1 MAKKIAL
8 LGFSAFLFA
17 NVAFAESTGSWIE
30 VTNTDDGSFSIKKGT
45 FRNAKGE
52 SSALFMYQ
60 SKDKKVEYY
69 KASIKDADCDNG
81 YGEMKFFYM
90 DGRFA
95 FKGDY
100 VADGNSVGAGIG
112 DFMCGVRI
120 ASNSQKS

>member
-8 LGFSAFLFA
+8 LGFSALFVA
-17 NVAFAESTGSWIE
+17 SAAFAETTSNWVE
-30 VTNTDDGSFSIKKGT
+30 VTTADDGIFSAKKGT
-45 FRNAKGE
+45 FRSVKGD

-60 SKDKKVEYY
+60 TKNKKVEYY
-69 KASIKDADCDNG
+69 KVSIKDADCDSG
-81 YGEMKFFYM
+81 YGEIRFFYM
-90 DGRFA
+90 DGKLA

-120 ASNSQKS
+120 GLNTQKS

>member
-8 LGFSAFLFA
+8 LGFSALLVA
-17 NVAFAESTGSWIE
+17 NVAFAESTGSWVE
-30 VTNTDDGSFSIKKGT
+30 VTNTDNGSFSIKKGT

-52 SSALFMYQ
+52 SSALFMYE

-81 YGEMKFFYM
+81 YGEVKFFNM

-95 FKGDY
+95 FNGDY
-100 VADGNSVGAGIG
+100 VAEGNSVGAGIG
-112 DFMCGVRI
+112 DFMCAVRA
-120 ASNSQKS
+120 ASNSKRG